1 MQDLEPARALRLAD
15 HDVRHIVGL
24 RVAEHFVGDVPV
36 GGQRDGFAAERLGEP
51 QRVGNAVALDL
62 RKLQAA
68 PPFDI
73 ERRPRSMQP
82 VGEPLGVAHEPGRAR
97 ILADA
102 HQDAL
107 AGRPRTL
114 DGARLHFREQLLVNP
129 LGGAAQSE
137 FAQRGQVGRGEEM
150 LERALGLLGNVDF
163 ALFQPLDQIVGRQV
177 DQFDGIGAI
186 EHGIRHRL
194 AHAHVRDLRHHVIE
208 ALDVLD
214 IDRGVDVDAVTHQ
227 LFDVEIALRVTA
239 AFDVGVSE
247 LIDQHDL
254 RSAGDDGIEVHFLEP
269 LALIFD
275 APARNDFEAF
285 QQRFGIPAAVGLHDA
300 DDDIVAVFPAGT
312 GLVQHLVGLAD
323 ARARRRRKFSA
334 CRSRLSSRRA
344 ASSRASGEGRCSE
357 SRRWSAITD

>member
-102 HQDAL
+102 YQDAL

-129 LGGAAQSE
+129 LGGAAQS
-137 FAQRGQVGRGEEM
+137 Q
-150 LERALGLLGNVDF
+150 
-163 ALFQPLDQIVGRQV
+163 
-177 DQFDGIGAI
+177 
-186 EHGIRHRL
+186 
-194 AHAHVRDLRHHVIE
+194 
-208 ALDVLD
+208 
-214 IDRGVDVDAVTHQ
+214 
-227 LFDVEIALRVTA
+227 
-239 AFDVGVSE
+239 S
-247 LIDQHDL
+247 
-254 RSAGDDGIEVHFLEP
+254 
-269 LALIFD
+269 
-275 APARNDFEAF
+275 
-285 QQRFGIPAAVGLHDA
+285 
-300 DDDIVAVFPAGT
+300 
-312 GLVQHLVGLAD
+312 
-323 ARARRRRKFSA
+323 
-334 CRSRLSSRRA
+334 RA
-344 ASSRASGEGRCSE
+344 AR
-357 SRRWSAITD
+357 